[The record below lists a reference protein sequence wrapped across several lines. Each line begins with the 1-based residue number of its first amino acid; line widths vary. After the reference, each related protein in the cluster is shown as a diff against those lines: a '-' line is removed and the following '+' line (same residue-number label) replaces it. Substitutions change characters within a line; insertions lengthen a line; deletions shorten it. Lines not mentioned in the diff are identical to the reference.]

1 MEVRVTV
8 KEVAER
14 AEEMEVVGLAVVVMA
29 GAVRGGGWW
38 WWAWQ
43 WG

>member
-1 MEVRVTV
+1 M

-29 GAVRGGGWW
+29 GAVRGEGG
-38 WWAWQ
+38 
-43 WG
+43 